1 MKRPRLWLPIG
12 LFASMIAVLAMMPF
26 VASADTFRFSGT
38 GADTSF
44 RFRSEDGSSTSA
56 FVFAGDFTTTFHD
69 PPGGPPET
77 FSGTEANIFISQF
90 FPGNPEDPSD
100 DVSRDIFGFA
110 RDVSFQVDR
119 ELTSASLIAPAIEAR
134 VCEGGPRPEPA
145 QPGDGKPPPPPPPEC
160 TETTLQVNLT
170 WTGVGN
176 LSHEGGNSHF
186 RSDGFI
192 VNSHFNGTRR
202 EAEARGSITDGV
214 TEFTGDTTGFGSLF
228 EARSGEVIID

>member
-12 LFASMIAVLAMMPF
+12 LFASMIAVLATMPF
-26 VASADTFRFSGT
+26 VASADTFQFSGK
-38 GADTSF
+38 GAEAGFFS
-44 RFRSEDGSSTSA
+44 RGADGSSTSA
-56 FVFAGDFTTTFHD
+56 FVFAGDFTTRSHD

-77 FSGTEANIFISQF
+77 FSGTEAEIFISQF

-100 DVSRDIFGFA
+100 DVFRDIFGSA

-119 ELTSASLIAPAIEAR
+119 ELTSASLITDISAR
-134 VCEGGPRPEPA
+134 VCEGRGREPA
-145 QPGDGKPPPPPPPEC
+145 EPGDGRPPQPPSEC

-176 LSHEGGNSHF
+176 LSHEGGNNHF

-214 TEFTGDTTGFGSLF
+214 TEFIGDITGFGSLF
-228 EARSGEVIID
+228 EARSGEVFID